1 MSDHERERKREIMA
15 SVSDREEKAK
25 MRERDLKRER
35 EAFVNDRES
44 ERESKQVLTTQSER
58 ERERERTI
66 LLVRRKSNFFL
77 VPNSVTRWLD
87 YFIFIWQL
95 TKMIM
100 LLYIFSKY
108 DPKLAKY
115 QMNI

>member
-58 ERERERTI
+58 ERESDIACKEK
-66 LLVRRKSNFFL
+66 VQFL
-77 VPNSVTRWLD
+77 SRSKQCDQMARL
-87 YFIFIWQL
+87 FH
-95 TKMIM
+95 
-100 LLYIFSKY
+100 LY
-108 DPKLAKY
+108 LATY
-115 QMNI
+115 

>member
-1 MSDHERERKREIMA
+1 MSDHERERKREIVA

-44 ERESKQVLTTQSER
+44 ERENKQVLTTQSER
-58 ERERERTI
+58 ERERAI